1 MMSNIFRDNEVK
13 TLDRVFEETKPSLNK
28 NSDRIPSKRVSL
40 TGLTL
45 LFLAVLEGIAL
56 WLRG

>member
-1 MMSNIFRDNEVK
+1 MGDIFSDKEIKTDDRVSDDNEPSYQ
-13 TLDRVFEETKPSLNK
+13 ET
-28 NSDRIPSKRVSL
+28 SDYMPPTRISL

-45 LFLAVLEGIAL
+45 LFLAVLEGVAL

>member
-1 MMSNIFRDNEVK
+1 MMSNKFRAKEIK
-13 TLDRVFEETKPSLNK
+13 TIDRVFEDNEPSYGK
-28 NSDRIPSKRVSL
+28 ASDRVPSTRVSL

>member
-1 MMSNIFRDNEVK
+1 MMSNIFRDNEIKSVGH
-13 TLDRVFEETKPSLNK
+13 VFEEAKPGSGK
-28 NSDRIPSKRVSL
+28 NSDHIPSKGVSL

>member
-1 MMSNIFRDNEVK
+1 MSNMFRDNEIK
-13 TLDRVFEETKPSLNK
+13 PIDRVFEETKPSLSKISNPM
-28 NSDRIPSKRVSL
+28 PSKRVSL